1 MITSVMRNLLNRL
14 SRDFTVKIHVNVH
27 TKKWTVG
34 KIAMHVSMFTLEI
47 ACEQRILSLLLE
59 CHM

>member
-1 MITSVMRNLLNRL
+1 MITSGMRILLKSL
-14 SRDFTVKIHVNVH
+14 SRDLTVKSHVNVP

-34 KIAMHVSMFTLEI
+34 KIATHVSMFTLEI